1 MVHIR
6 ALDPSASPL
15 DYFGAELRRKREEAG
30 LKQSELGACIFCTG
44 SLVGQIETAKKVP
57 TRDFSERVD
66 TALGTDGY
74 FSRLAGLV
82 LRSQLPHWF
91 QAYAE
96 MEAKAAYISTYQA
109 QLVYGLLQTEGYARA
124 VLGNRTEEDLDTKLA
139 ARMERQRILEREQP
153 PVTWVVL
160 SEAVLHQEIGGA
172 DVMREQLAHL
182 LTMRDRRWLD
192 VQVLPF
198 EAGQHPGLM
207 GSFTTMRFDGD
218 PDIVYAEDFV
228 QGHMTANPEAVR
240 EGALRYDQLQA
251 FALSV
256 ENSAALIAR
265 VMEERYGNEPG
276 PDQRDVA

>member
-30 LKQSELGACIFCTG
+30 LKQGELGACIFCTG

-66 TALGTDGY
+66 AALGTDGF

-91 QAYAE
+91 QPYAE

-124 VLGNRTEEDLDTKLA
+124 VLGNRTEEDLDAKLA
-139 ARMERQRILEREQP
+139 ARMERQRILEREHP

-207 GSFTTMRFDGD
+207 GSFNVLRFDGD
-218 PDIVYAEDFV
+218 PDIVYTEDFV

-251 FALSV
+251 IALSV

-265 VMEERYGNEPG
+265 VMEERYDNEPG

>member
-66 TALGTDGY
+66 AALGTG
-74 FSRLAGLV
+74 
-82 LRSQLPHWF
+82 
-91 QAYAE
+91 
-96 MEAKAAYISTYQA
+96 
-109 QLVYGLLQTEGYARA
+109 
-124 VLGNRTEEDLDTKLA
+124 VLGNRTEEDLDAKLA
-139 ARMERQRILEREQP
+139 ARMERQRILEREHP

-172 DVMREQLAHL
+172 NVMREQLAHL

-218 PDIVYAEDFV
+218 PDIVYTEDFM

-251 FALSV
+251 IALSV

>member
-1 MVHIR
+1 M
-6 ALDPSASPL
+6 
-15 DYFGAELRRKREEAG
+15 
-30 LKQSELGACIFCTG
+30 
-44 SLVGQIETAKKVP
+44 
-57 TRDFSERVD
+57 
-66 TALGTDGY
+66 
-74 FSRLAGLV
+74 
-82 LRSQLPHWF
+82 
-91 QAYAE
+91 
-96 MEAKAAYISTYQA
+96 
-109 QLVYGLLQTEGYARA
+109 
-124 VLGNRTEEDLDTKLA
+124 LGNRTEEDLDAKLA

-160 SEAVLHQEIGGA
+160 SEAVPRQEIGGA

-207 GSFTTMRFDGD
+207 GSFNVLRFDGD
-218 PDIVYAEDFV
+218 PDIVYTEDFV
-228 QGHMTANPEAVR
+228 QGHMTANPEAVT

-251 FALSV
+251 IALSV

-265 VMEERYGNEPG
+265 VMEERYDNEPG

>member
-30 LKQSELGACIFCTG
+30 LRQGELGACIFCTG

-66 TALGTDGY
+66 AALGTDGF

-91 QAYAE
+91 QPYAE
-96 MEAKAAYISTYQA
+96 MEAKAAYVSTYQR
-109 QLVYGLLQTEGYARA
+109 QLVYG
-124 VLGNRTEEDLDTKLA
+124 
-139 ARMERQRILEREQP
+139 
-153 PVTWVVL
+153 
-160 SEAVLHQEIGGA
+160 
-172 DVMREQLAHL
+172 
-182 LTMRDRRWLD
+182 
-192 VQVLPF
+192 
-198 EAGQHPGLM
+198 
-207 GSFTTMRFDGD
+207 
-218 PDIVYAEDFV
+218 
-228 QGHMTANPEAVR
+228 
-240 EGALRYDQLQA
+240 
-251 FALSV
+251 
-256 ENSAALIAR
+256 LIAR

>member
-66 TALGTDGY
+66 AALGTDGY

-91 QAYAE
+91 QPYAE
-96 MEAKAAYISTYQA
+96 MEAKAAYISSYQA
-109 QLVYGLLQTEGYARA
+109 QLVDGLLQTERYAWA
-124 VLGNRTEEDLDTKLA
+124 VLGSRSDEDLDARVA
-139 ARMERQRILEREQP
+139 ARMERQRILEREHP

-207 GSFTTMRFDGD
+207 GSFNVLRFDAA
-218 PDIVYAEDFV
+218 PDIVYTEDFV
-228 QGHMTANPEAVR
+228 RGHMTANPEAVR

-251 FALSV
+251 IALSV

-265 VMEERYGNEPG
+265 VMEERYDNEPG